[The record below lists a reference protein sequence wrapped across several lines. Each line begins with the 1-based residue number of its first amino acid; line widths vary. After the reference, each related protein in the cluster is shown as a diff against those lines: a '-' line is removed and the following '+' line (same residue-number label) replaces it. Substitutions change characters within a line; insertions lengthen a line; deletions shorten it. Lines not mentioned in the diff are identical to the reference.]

1 MHIVFLSVV
10 RNALTSSMKIPR
22 LILREICYRW
32 LAFLLAVVSVAV
44 AIAGVGGVLTALA
57 CYDARTEQLAQQ
69 RQMET
74 EERMSQ
80 LQEDFRKVT
89 LKMGF
94 TTVLVSAKENMAE
107 MFARGYATTTMPE
120 EYGDRLAAR
129 KPTTIN
135 HVLPTLQQRMEW
147 PERGN
152 FPVKLI
158 GVKGEVYIQSKRQ
171 LPLLQPVPEGGVVIG
186 QQLQKRFG
194 LKAGDVIE
202 FRGHKLTIT
211 GVQSGAGGPDDVGL
225 WVALPL
231 AQAILNKP
239 GQINEIL
246 AVECMCPGDRVA
258 VILKEI
264 RAILPDVQVFE
275 FTNVATAR
283 SEMRHRVME
292 VAAAAAKQERE
303 SREAGRREK
312 TLLARVVVPLMVCGA
327 LVWIGFLMW
336 TNVRDRR
343 SEIGIFSAL
352 GLRSWQVALLFLGK
366 AVVIGLAGAVAGYPL
381 GIHFGKEWADEGA
394 KGMNV
399 VLAGMPMD
407 VALFA
412 GGLALVLA
420 ATAGPALVAAR
431 QDPAELL
438 REE

>member
-1 MHIVFLSVV
+1 MGM
-10 RNALTSSMKIPR
+10 TIPT
-22 LILREICYRW
+22 LILQEIRYRW

-69 RQMET
+69 RQAET
-74 EERMSQ
+74 EGRMGQ
-80 LQEDFRKVT
+80 LQEEFRKLT

-94 TTVLVSAKENMAE
+94 TTVLVSAQENMAE

-135 HVLPTLQQRMEW
+135 HVLPTLQQRLEW

-152 FPVKLI
+152 LPVKLI
-158 GVKGEVYIQSKRQ
+158 GVKGEVFIQGKRQ

-186 QQLQKRFG
+186 QQLQKKFG
-194 LKAGDVIE
+194 LKPGDMID
-202 FRGHKLTIT
+202 FRGHKLTIS
-211 GVQSGAGGPDDVGL
+211 GVQSGEGGSDDVAL

-231 AQAILNKP
+231 AQTILNKP

-264 RAILPDVQVFE
+264 RAVLPDVQVFE
-275 FTNVATAR
+275 FARVASAR
-283 SEMRHRVME
+283 SEMRHRVLETAM
-292 VAAAAAKQERE
+292 AAAQQERQ

-312 TLLARVVVPLMVCGA
+312 QLLARVVAPLMVGGA
-327 LVWIGFLMW
+327 LVWVGFLMW

-343 SEIGIFSAL
+343 AEIGIFRAL
-352 GLRSWQVALLFLGK
+352 GLRSWQVAFLFLGK
-366 AVVIGLAGAVAGYPL
+366 AAIIGLAGAAAGYPL
-381 GIHFGKEWADEGA
+381 GVRFGREWAGEA
-394 KGMNV
+394 ARNLSV
-399 VLAGMPMD
+399 SLAGVPMD

-412 GGLALVLA
+412 GGLMLVWV
-420 ATAGPALVAAR
+420 ATAGPALLAAR
-431 QDPAELL
+431 QDPAEML

>member
-1 MHIVFLSVV
+1 MTI
-10 RNALTSSMKIPR
+10 AT
-22 LILREICYRW
+22 LILQEIRYRW

-69 RQMET
+69 RQTET
-74 EERMSQ
+74 EDRMGQ

-94 TTVLVSAKENMAE
+94 TTVLVSAQENMAE
-107 MFARGYATTTMPE
+107 MLARGHATTTMPE

-135 HVLPTLQQRMEW
+135 HVLPTLQQRMDW

-158 GVKGEVYIQSKRQ
+158 GVKGEVYVQSKRQ

-186 QQLQKRFG
+186 QQLQKTFG
-194 LKAGDVIE
+194 LKAGDAIG
-202 FRGHKLTIT
+202 FRGHKLTVT
-211 GVQSGAGGPDDVGL
+211 GVQSGEGGPDDVGL

-231 AQAILNKP
+231 AQTILNKP
-239 GQINEIL
+239 SQINEIL

-264 RAILPDVQVFE
+264 RAVLPDVQVFE
-275 FTNVATAR
+275 FTKVATAR

-292 VAAAAAKQERE
+292 TAAAAATQERQ
-303 SREAGRREK
+303 SREAGKREK
-312 TLLARVVVPLMVCGA
+312 ELLARVVVPLMICGA
-327 LVWIGFLMW
+327 LVWVGFLMW

-343 SEIGIFSAL
+343 GEIGIFGAL

-366 AVVIGLAGAVAGYPL
+366 AAVIGLAGAAAGYPL
-381 GIHFGKEWADEGA
+381 GVHFGCEWAAEGA
-394 KGMNV
+394 RNLSV
-399 VLAGMPMD
+399 ALAGVPLD
-407 VALFA
+407 LALFA
-412 GGLALVLA
+412 GGLALVLV
-420 ATAGPALVAAR
+420 ATAGPALLAAR
-431 QDPAELL
+431 QDPAEML